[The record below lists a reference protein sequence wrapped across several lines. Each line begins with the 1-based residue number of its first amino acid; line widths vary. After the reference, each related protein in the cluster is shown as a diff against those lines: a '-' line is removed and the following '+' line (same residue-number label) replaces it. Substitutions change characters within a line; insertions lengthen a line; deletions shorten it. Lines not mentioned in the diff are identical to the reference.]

1 MANSTGD
8 LAFSKIEYPPSGFI
22 LQKDVYTTNLL
33 YANDQF
39 PLRQLK
45 QRLPFRHTSMGK
57 IPDFNSSFHILH
69 QSGNISESTPKK
81 DIHYLSST
89 HKPKPL
95 NRKKLKFPFPKI
107 KTIPLS
113 SLNLYEDIG
122 RRDVKIKNMDDDL
135 NIYSRS
141 GKKIFYRYKESKLDN
156 SNKSNF
162 PLILRPSDALIKKLT
177 KKNKYINRREN
188 DRSMDKISLT
198 HIINQLNNE
207 LRDLKQ
213 NEIDRKRSFIKDKFF
228 STQIYIEN
236 FMDSSNE
243 KNNSPNYKINDYK
256 YNKNYN

>member
-162 PLILRPSDALIKKLT
+162 PLILRPSDSLIKKLT

-228 STQIYIEN
+228 STQIYV
-236 FMDSSNE
+236 DSFTDSRKSKNEASNH
-243 KNNSPNYKINDYK
+243 KMTDINYH
-256 YNKNYN
+256 

>member
-39 PLRQLK
+39 PLRKLK

-57 IPDFNSSFHILH
+57 IPNFNSSFQVLH
-69 QSGNISESTPKK
+69 QSGNLSESTPKK
-81 DIHYLSST
+81 DIYYLSSN

-122 RRDVKIKNMDDDL
+122 KRDVKIKNIDDDL
-135 NIYSRS
+135 NICSRS
-141 GKKIFYRYKESKLDN
+141 GKRIFYRYKESKIDN

-162 PLILRPSDALIKKLT
+162 PLILKPSDSLIKKLT
-177 KKNKYINRREN
+177 KKNKYINRRDN
-188 DRSMDKISLT
+188 DRSMDKMSLT
-198 HIINQLNNE
+198 HVINQLNNE

-213 NEIDRKRSFIKDKFF
+213 SEIDRKRSFIKDKFF

-236 FMDSSNE
+236 VLDSSNE
-243 KNNSPNYKINDYK
+243 KNNSDNYKINDYK
-256 YNKNYN
+256 YSKKI

>member
-39 PLRQLK
+39 PLRKLK

-57 IPDFNSSFHILH
+57 IPNFNSSFQILH
-69 QSGNISESTPKK
+69 QSGNLSESTPKK
-81 DIHYLSST
+81 DIYYLSSN

-122 RRDVKIKNMDDDL
+122 KRDVKIKNIDDDL
-135 NIYSRS
+135 NICSRS
-141 GKKIFYRYKESKLDN
+141 GKRIFYRYKESKIDN

-162 PLILRPSDALIKKLT
+162 PLILKPSDSLIKKLT
-177 KKNKYINRREN
+177 KKNKYINRRDN
-188 DRSMDKISLT
+188 DRSMDKMSLT
-198 HIINQLNNE
+198 HVINQLNNE

-213 NEIDRKRSFIKDKFF
+213 SEIDRKRSFIKDKFF

-236 FMDSSNE
+236 VLDSSNE
-243 KNNSPNYKINDYK
+243 KNNSANYKINDYK
-256 YNKNYN
+256 YSKKI

>member
-8 LAFSKIEYPPSGFI
+8 LAFSKNEYPPSGFI

-39 PLRQLK
+39 PLRKLK

-57 IPDFNSSFHILH
+57 IPNFNSSFQILH
-69 QSGNISESTPKK
+69 QSGNLSESTPKK
-81 DIHYLSST
+81 DIYYLSSN

-122 RRDVKIKNMDDDL
+122 KRDVKIKNMDDDL
-135 NIYSRS
+135 NICSRS
-141 GKKIFYRYKESKLDN
+141 GKRIFYRYKESKIDN

-162 PLILRPSDALIKKLT
+162 PLILKPSDSLIKKLT
-177 KKNKYINRREN
+177 KKNKYINRRDN
-188 DRSMDKISLT
+188 DRSMDKMSLT
-198 HIINQLNNE
+198 HVINQLNNE

-213 NEIDRKRSFIKDKFF
+213 SEIDRKGSFIKDKFF

-236 FMDSSNE
+236 VLDSSNE
-243 KNNSPNYKINDYK
+243 KNNSANYKINDYK
-256 YNKNYN
+256 YSKKI

>member
-39 PLRQLK
+39 PLRKLK

-57 IPDFNSSFHILH
+57 IPNFNSSFQVLH
-69 QSGNISESTPKK
+69 QSGNLSESTPKK
-81 DIHYLSST
+81 DIYYLSSN

-122 RRDVKIKNMDDDL
+122 KRDVKIKNMDDDL
-135 NIYSRS
+135 NICSRS
-141 GKKIFYRYKESKLDN
+141 GKRIFYRYKESKIDN

-162 PLILRPSDALIKKLT
+162 PLILKPSDSLIKKLT
-177 KKNKYINRREN
+177 KKNKYINRRDN
-188 DRSMDKISLT
+188 DRSMDKMSLT
-198 HIINQLNNE
+198 HVINQLNNE

-213 NEIDRKRSFIKDKFF
+213 SEIDRKRSFIKDKFF

-236 FMDSSNE
+236 VLDSSNE
-243 KNNSPNYKINDYK
+243 KNNSANYKINDYK
-256 YNKNYN
+256 YSKKI

>member
-39 PLRQLK
+39 PLRKLK

-57 IPDFNSSFHILH
+57 IPNFNSSFQVLH
-69 QSGNISESTPKK
+69 QSGNLSESTPKK
-81 DIHYLSST
+81 DIYYLSSN

-122 RRDVKIKNMDDDL
+122 KRDVKIKNMDDDL
-135 NIYSRS
+135 NICSRS
-141 GKKIFYRYKESKLDN
+141 GKRIFYRYKESKIDN

-162 PLILRPSDALIKKLT
+162 PLILKPSDSLIKKLT
-177 KKNKYINRREN
+177 KKNKYINRRDN
-188 DRSMDKISLT
+188 DRSMDKMSLT
-198 HIINQLNNE
+198 HVINQLNNE

-213 NEIDRKRSFIKDKFF
+213 SEIDRKRSFIKDKFF

-236 FMDSSNE
+236 VLDSSNE
-243 KNNSPNYKINDYK
+243 KNNSDNYKINDYK
-256 YNKNYN
+256 YSKKI

>member
-8 LAFSKIEYPPSGFI
+8 LAFSKIEYPLSGFI

-39 PLRQLK
+39 PLRKLK

-57 IPDFNSSFHILH
+57 IPNFNSSFQILH
-69 QSGNISESTPKK
+69 QSGNLSESTPKK
-81 DIHYLSST
+81 DIYYLSSN

-122 RRDVKIKNMDDDL
+122 KRDVKIKNMDDDL
-135 NIYSRS
+135 NICSRS
-141 GKKIFYRYKESKLDN
+141 GKRIFYRYKESKIDN

-162 PLILRPSDALIKKLT
+162 PLILKPSDSLIKKLT
-177 KKNKYINRREN
+177 KKNKYINRRDN
-188 DRSMDKISLT
+188 DRSMDKMSLT
-198 HIINQLNNE
+198 HVINQLNNE

-213 NEIDRKRSFIKDKFF
+213 SEIDRKRSFIKDKFF

-236 FMDSSNE
+236 VLDSSNE
-243 KNNSPNYKINDYK
+243 KNNSDNYKINDYK
-256 YNKNYN
+256 YSKKI